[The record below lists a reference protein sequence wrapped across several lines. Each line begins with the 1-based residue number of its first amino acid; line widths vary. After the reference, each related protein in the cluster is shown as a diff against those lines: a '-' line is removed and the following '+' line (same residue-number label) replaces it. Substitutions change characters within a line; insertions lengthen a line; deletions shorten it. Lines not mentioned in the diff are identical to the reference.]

1 MRWPD
6 TMPGLASVPEGFA
19 GSAPIF
25 VFSDR
30 VRYPDVDVRT
40 HVLHVAQINRAVSA
54 GRLALAAADQVGLT
68 LHFGGTDEH
77 QPDDRAEYG

>member
-19 GSAPIF
+19 RSAPIF

-30 VRYPDVDVRT
+30 VRYPNVDFT
-40 HVLHVAQINRAVSA
+40 HVLHVPAINRAVSA
-54 GRLALAAADQVGLT
+54 GRLALPAADQVGLT